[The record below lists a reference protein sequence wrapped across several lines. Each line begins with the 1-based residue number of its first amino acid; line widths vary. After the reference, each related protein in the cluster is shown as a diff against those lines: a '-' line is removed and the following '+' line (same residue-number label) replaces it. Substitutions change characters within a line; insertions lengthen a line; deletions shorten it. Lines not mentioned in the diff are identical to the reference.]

1 MMRLQKYMSEC
12 GVASRRK
19 SEELILK
26 GEVYVNGRQ
35 VTELGF
41 KVSPKD
47 EVIVSGKEISKEDKE
62 YYLLYK
68 PNKTLSS
75 VKDDKGRTTVVDLI
89 ESKSKLFPV
98 GRLDYDTSGLLLITN
113 DGELSN
119 ILTHPKYEIERVYEV
134 KIDGL
139 IKGSEIK
146 TLESGIVIGGVKTK
160 KCRIKLKKIDK
171 KNKKSYLT
179 VTLEEGK
186 NHEVKNLFSY
196 FGYKVLKLKRTRF
209 AFLALDNLKMGEY
222 RRLSVKE
229 VKDLKSLNNKSQR

>member
-26 GEVYVNGRQ
+26 GEVYVNGHQ
-35 VTELGF
+35 ITELGF

-68 PNKTLSS
+68 PNKTVSS

-146 TLESGIVIGGVKTK
+146 TLENGIVVNNVKTK
-160 KCRIKLKKIDK
+160 KCKIKLKKIDK

-196 FGYKVLKLKRTRF
+196 FGYKVLKLKRTRY
-209 AFLALDNLKMGEY
+209 AFLTLDNLKMGEY

-229 VKDLKSLNNKSQR
+229 VKELKSLNK

>member
-47 EVIVSGKEISKEDKE
+47 EVIVLGKEIKKEDKE

-68 PNKTLSS
+68 PNKTVSS
-75 VKDDKGRTTVVDLI
+75 VKDDKGRTTVIDLI

-119 ILTHPKYEIERVYEV
+119 ILTHPKYEVERVYEV

-139 IKGSEIK
+139 IKGTEIK
-146 TLESGIVIGGVKTK
+146 ILENGIIINNEKTK
-160 KCRIKLKKIDK
+160 KCKIKLKKLDK

-196 FGYKVLKLKRTRF
+196 FNYKVLKLKRTKY
-209 AFLALDNLKMGEY
+209 AFLTLDNLKMGEY
-222 RRLSVKE
+222 RRLSMKE
-229 VKDLKSLNNKSQR
+229 IKDLKNLKK

>member
-1 MMRLQKYMSEC
+1 MRLQKYMSEC

-26 GEVYVNGRQ
+26 GEVYVNGKKI
-35 VTELGF
+35 TELGF
-41 KVSPKD
+41 KVSPND
-47 EVIVSGKEISKEDKE
+47 EIVVSGKPLKKENKE

-68 PNKTLSS
+68 PNKTVST
-75 VKDDKGRTTVVDLI
+75 VKDEKGRTTVIDLI

-139 IKGSEIK
+139 IKINEIK
-146 TLESGIVIGGVKTK
+146 ALESGVIINGIKTK
-160 KCRIKLKKIDK
+160 KCKIKLKKADK

-179 VTLEEGK
+179 ITLEEGK
-186 NHEVKNLFSY
+186 NHEVKNLFAY
-196 FGYKVLKLKRTRF
+196 FNYKVLKLKRIKY
-209 AFLALDNLKMGEY
+209 AFLTLENLKMGEY
-222 RRLSVKE
+222 RSLNIKE
-229 VKDLKSLNNKSQR
+229 IRKLKSLNKLK

>member
-19 SEELILK
+19 SEELIKK

-35 VTELGF
+35 ITELGF
-41 KVSPKD
+41 QVSSKD
-47 EVIVSGKEISKEDKE
+47 EVIVSGKEIKKEDKE

-68 PNKTLSS
+68 PNKTVSS
-75 VKDDKGRTTVVDLI
+75 VKDEKGRTTVVDLI
-89 ESKSKLFPV
+89 ESKAKLFPV

-139 IKGSEIK
+139 IKGNEIK
-146 TLESGIVIGGVKTK
+146 TLENGIVINNIKTK
-160 KCRIKLKKIDK
+160 KCKIKLKKLDK
-171 KNKKSYLT
+171 NNKKSYLT
-179 VTLEEGK
+179 VKLEEGK
-186 NHEVKNLFSY
+186 NHEVKNLFAY
-196 FGYKVLKLKRTRF
+196 FNYKVLKLKRVKF
-209 AFLALDNLKMGEY
+209 AFLTLDNLKMGEY
-222 RRLSVKE
+222 RKLNVKE
-229 VKDLKSLNNKSQR
+229 IKDLKSLGK

>member
-26 GEVYVNGRQ
+26 GEVYVNGKQ

-41 KVSPKD
+41 KVSPRD
-47 EVIVSGKEISKEDKE
+47 EIIVSGNEIKREEKE

-68 PNKTLSS
+68 PNKTVSS
-75 VKDDKGRTTVVDLI
+75 VKDDKGRATVIDLI

-119 ILTHPKYEIERVYEV
+119 VLTHPKYEVERVYEV

-139 IKGSEIK
+139 IKGTEIK
-146 TLESGIVIGGVKTK
+146 VLESGIIINNEKTK
-160 KCRIKLKKIDK
+160 KCKIKLKKLDK

-179 VTLEEGK
+179 VTLQEGK

-196 FGYKVLKLKRTRF
+196 FNYKVLKLKRVKY
-209 AFLALDNLKMGEY
+209 AFLTLDNLKMGEY
-222 RRLSVKE
+222 RRLSIKE
-229 VKDLKSLNNKSQR
+229 IKDLKNLNKSQ

>member
-47 EVIVSGKEISKEDKE
+47 EIIVSGKEIKKEDKE

-68 PNKTLSS
+68 PNKTVSS
-75 VKDDKGRTTVVDLI
+75 VKDDKGRTTVIDLI

-119 ILTHPKYEIERVYEV
+119 ILTHPKYEVERVYEV

-139 IKGSEIK
+139 IKGLEIK
-146 TLESGIVIGGVKTK
+146 TLESGIIIDNVKTK
-160 KCRIKLKKIDK
+160 KCKIKLKKIDK

-179 VTLEEGK
+179 VTLQEGK

-196 FGYKVLKLKRTRF
+196 YNYKDEQLGY
-209 AFLALDNLKMGEY
+209 DE
-222 RRLSVKE
+222 E
-229 VKDLKSLNNKSQR
+229 VH

>member
-26 GEVYVNGRQ
+26 GEVYVNGKKI
-35 VTELGF
+35 TELGF
-41 KVSPKD
+41 QVSPND
-47 EVIVSGKEISKEDKE
+47 EIIVSGKEIRKEDKE

-68 PNKTLSS
+68 PNKTVSS
-75 VKDDKGRTTVVDLI
+75 VKDEKGRTTVVDLI

-119 ILTHPKYEIERVYEV
+119 MLTHPKYEIERVYEV

-146 TLESGIVIGGVKTK
+146 TLENGVIINNVKTK
-160 KCRIKLKKIDK
+160 RCKIKLKKIDK

-186 NHEVKNLFSY
+186 NHEVKNLFAY
-196 FGYKVLKLKRTRF
+196 FDYKVLKLKRIRF
-209 AFLALDNLKMGEY
+209 AFLTLDNLKMGEY
-222 RRLSVKE
+222 RRLSAKE
-229 VKDLKSLNNKSQR
+229 IKTLKSLGK

>member
-26 GEVYVNGRQ
+26 GEVYVNGKQ
-35 VTELGF
+35 ITELGYQI
-41 KVSPKD
+41 SSKD
-47 EVIVSGKEISKEDKE
+47 EVIVSGKEIRKEDKE

-68 PNKTLSS
+68 PNKTVSS
-75 VKDDKGRTTVVDLI
+75 VKDEKGRTTVVDLI

-119 ILTHPKYEIERVYEV
+119 ILTHPKYEVERVYEV

-139 IKGSEIK
+139 IKTDEIK
-146 TLESGIVIGGVKTK
+146 TLENGVLINGVKTK
-160 KCRIKLKKIDK
+160 RCKIKLKKVDK

-186 NHEVKNLFSY
+186 NHEVKNLFAY
-196 FGYKVLKLKRTRF
+196 YGYKVLKLKRTKY
-209 AFLALDNLKMGEY
+209 AFLTLENLKMGEY
-222 RRLSVKE
+222 RSLSIKE
-229 VKDLKSLNNKSQR
+229 IRKLKSFKNQN